1 MKTFRETLYPDHG
14 QILSVDKVLYEGRTD
29 HQDVLVFENSTF
41 GKVLVLD
48 DVVQLTEHDNHIY
61 HEMMAHVPLMAHGAP
76 RDVLIIGGGD
86 GGTLKQVLKHPVDTA
101 VLVEL
106 DPEVITLSRQ
116 YVPEISSEAFDD
128 ARTSVVLAN
137 GATYVAQTN
146 KSFDAIIIDSTDPIG
161 PGESLFS
168 DEFYRNCLSVLR
180 PGGIVSVQSG
190 TPFYHAEQLERLLA
204 RLRNSFGAA
213 KAFLAPVPTY
223 AHGLLALIVAG
234 RCDTFCPPL
243 DVLREKVAGLRGGTS
258 YYSPE
263 VHHAAFVMAPSFDK
277 ELRWLNTELQAGR

>member
-1 MKTFRETLYPDHG
+1 MKTFRETLYQDHG
-14 QILSVDKVLYEGRTD
+14 QLLSVDKVLYEGRTD

-48 DVVQLTEHDNHIY
+48 DVVQLTERDNYIY

-76 RDVLIIGGGD
+76 HDVLIIGGGD
-86 GGTLKQVLKHPVDTA
+86 GGTLKQVLKHPVNTA

-106 DPEVITLSRQ
+106 DPEVITLSRR
-116 YVPEISSEAFDD
+116 YVPGVSGEAFDD
-128 ARTSVVLAN
+128 PRVSVVLAN

-146 KSFDAIIIDSTDPIG
+146 KKFDAIVIDSTDPVG

-180 PGGIVSVQSG
+180 PGGVVSVQSG
-190 TPFYHAEQLERLLA
+190 TPFYHTERLERLLA
-204 RLRNSFGAA
+204 RLRSSFGAA

-234 RCDTFCPPL
+234 NSDTFCPPL
-243 DVLREKVAGLRGGTS
+243 DVLREKVAGLRGGTG

-263 VHHAAFVMAPSFDK
+263 VHHAAFAMAPSF
-277 ELRWLNTELQAGR
+277 GREFQR